1 MNMERNIQT
10 LINTIRESID
20 NKESIS
26 ITRVE
31 ILCNTIESL
40 SQEQKSIKEYITNIL
55 KSSKIDE
62 DGNLILDKNKAET
75 LNKLIE
81 AI

>member
-1 MNMERNIQT
+1 MNRERNIQT

-40 SQEQKSIKEYITNIL
+40 SQEQKSIKECIINML

-62 DGNLILDKNKAET
+62 DGNLILDKNKVET